1 MGLNNPGSGLHI
13 NLSLYKNNE
22 NCYINNTPDSQHF
35 TAGILSRIK
44 EITAFLNPLRQSYER
59 LGSFE
64 APKYISWSSQ
74 NRSQLIR
81 VPAAVGDRS
90 RIELRSPDCTCNQY
104 ISLALI
110 IAAGLEGIEKKTPL
124 PPSVDLDLY
133 SANEEQT
140 KKLEPLPTSFN
151 EALNRRLNPTSR
163 KNLLIWTL
171 NSGRCKPLWTMY

>member
-1 MGLNNPGSGLHI
+1 M
-13 NLSLYKNNE
+13 
-22 NCYINNTPDSQHF
+22 
-35 TAGILSRIK
+35 
-44 EITAFLNPLRQSYER
+44 RQSYER

-140 KKLEPLPTSFN
+140 KKLEQLPTSLN
-151 EALNRRLNPTSR
+151 EALECAEKSEFV
-163 KNLLIWTL
+163 KSIVSEQTL
-171 NSGRCKPLWTMY
+171 KSYIQEKSADMDPEFWEM